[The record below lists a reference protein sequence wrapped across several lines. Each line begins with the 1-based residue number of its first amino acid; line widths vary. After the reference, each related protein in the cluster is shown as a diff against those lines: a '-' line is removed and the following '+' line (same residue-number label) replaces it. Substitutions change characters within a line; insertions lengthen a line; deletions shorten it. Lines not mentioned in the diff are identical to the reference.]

1 MQTWAGLTR
10 LLVFVSISLFGF
22 AAWGLTLLEPDRQ
35 SYLETFDTTELETV
49 LEGQIMSAGRHSPW
63 SISVDGANLVW
74 RNTSK
79 KTNSQHQ
86 SIDWVRFEDNKE
98 ITRLNEASLTVTVLP
113 RRFNSGG
120 AGIVAGTYR
129 QRQNW
134 RFNINN
140 EGGYHV
146 LRQSGR
152 GFARV
157 YKDEH
162 PAIKPNTPNVIAFER
177 QGEEFVFL
185 RQRAGNHPLAD
196 QRPQIR
202 PALDR
207 TDRLWHR
214 NLQVCRD
221 DNHAIKPCFSGGL
234 QSPHQ
239 IRIGLR
245 L

>member
-49 LEGQIMSAGRHSPW
+49 LEWQIMSPGRHSPW

-98 ITRLNEASLTVTVLP
+98 ITRLNEASLSVTVLP

-134 RFNINN
+134 RFNIDND
-140 EGGYHV
+140 GGYHV
-146 LRQSGR
+146 LMQSGR

-157 YKDEH
+157 YKGEH
-162 PAIKPNTPNVIAFER
+162 PAIKPNTPNVIVFER
-177 QGEEFVFL
+177 QGEEFVFFVNE
-185 RQRAGNHPLAD
+185 QEV
-196 QRPQIR
+196 IR
-202 PALDR
+202 LPTNARRSDPH
-207 TDRLWHR
+207 W
-214 NLQVCRD
+214 V
-221 DNHAIKPCFSGGL
+221 GL
-234 QSPHQ
+234 TAFG
-239 IRIGLR
+239 IGTYKFAEMTITQ
-245 L
+245 